1 MRKGILVIVGL
12 VVLLSPTLLA
22 FAADAPT
29 GKPQTKCPVMGN
41 DIDKE
46 VFIDQDGQRVYFCCP
61 KCEGAFKKDP
71 DKYFAKMAADGVIP
85 ENIQTTCPV
94 SGEKLEDKTTF
105 TDYKGRRIYF
115 CCNKCK
121 GAFEKD
127 PAKYLAKMNESAKPK
142 S

>member
-1 MRKGILVIVGL
+1 MRKSILLVAGL
-12 VVLLSPTLLA
+12 VVLLSPVFLA
-22 FAADAPT
+22 LAADAPT

-41 DIDKE
+41 DIDKS
-46 VFIDQDGQRVYFCCP
+46 VFVDQDGQRVYFCCA
-61 KCEGAFKKDP
+61 KCAEPFKKDP
-71 DKYFAKMAADGVIP
+71 DKFFAKMAAEGVVP
-85 ENIQTTCPV
+85 ENIQKTCPV
-94 SGEKLEDKTTF
+94 SGETLESKTTF

-127 PAKYLAKMNESAKPK
+127 PGKYLAKMNEPSKPK